1 MGNLRGRRKSRNEIN
16 AYQYKYKRKSRILI
30 FKVKKK
36 NKIRKYY
43 LFIKLFI
50 LLQKK
55 EINPIESRENETLFS
70 NVVNEMI
77 NDVLNDA
84 EMDQLLDNF

>member
-1 MGNLRGRRKSRNEIN
+1 MYI
-16 AYQYKYKRKSRILI
+16 Q
-30 FKVKKK
+30 
-36 NKIRKYY
+36 
-43 LFIKLFI
+43 I

-77 NDVLNDA
+77 NDILNDA
-84 EMDQLLDNF
+84 EMDQLLDNFQEQSGSIFNLVVTSD